1 MDKQKIY
8 VISLGF
14 TYLVMNIILVIFNEN
29 RLNVY
34 MSLFIIGYFSITI
47 LFNPR
52 KNYIDIVGIGLFI
65 LFSYIFMI
73 IVLDYWL

>member
-1 MDKQKIY
+1 MDKQKTYI
-8 VISLGF
+8 ISLSF
-14 TYLVMNIILVIFNEN
+14 TYLVMTIILVIFNEN

-34 MSLFIIGYFSITI
+34 MSLFIIGYFSITT

>member
-65 LFSYIFMI
+65 LFSYIIMI

>member
-14 TYLVMNIILVIFNEN
+14 TYLVMNIILVLFNEN

-52 KNYIDIVGIGLFI
+52 KKYIDIVGIGLFI